1 MHLSCFQAAAVQPP
15 QFNGFKGENPLMLSK
30 NKLVLKFILLLLFAG
45 FALGGHA
52 AEAPV
57 LKRVLESG
65 QLRVGMSGN
74 QPPMNVKSRTGAF
87 IGLDVDLAKMLA
99 DVMGVKLTMVPKPFP
114 QLLTAL
120 QAGEVD
126 MVMSNMSIT
135 PQRTVDITFIGP
147 YMLSGKSILTKSTNL
162 ASVSTVGE
170 VNKAEFKIV
179 ALANSTS
186 QQFVE
191 KNISKA
197 TLLTTQDY
205 DEAVK
210 MVLENEVDLMVADMT
225 ICILSAM
232 RHQDSG
238 LTTLNAPLNM
248 EPIGIAVSPDDSQFS
263 NLIGNYLTTFEGAGI
278 LEKLRKKW
286 MENDD
291 WINSIP

>member
-1 MHLSCFQAAAVQPP
+1 MFSKSKL
-15 QFNGFKGENPLMLSK
+15 PLI
-30 NKLVLKFILLLLFAG
+30 FILLFLLAG
-45 FALGGHA
+45 SAVNSHA
-52 AEAPV
+52 ADAPV

-74 QPPMNVKSRTGAF
+74 QPPMNVRSRTGAF
-87 IGLDVDLAKMLA
+87 IGLEVDLAKMMA
-99 DVMGVKLTMVPKPFP
+99 EAMGVKLTMVPTPFP

-120 QAGEVD
+120 QSGEVD

-135 PQRTVDITFIGP
+135 PKRTVDITFIGP

-162 ASVSTVGE
+162 ASVSTVSE

-191 KNISKA
+191 KNIGKA

-205 DEAVK
+205 DEAVR

-248 EPIGIAVSPDDSQFS
+248 EPIGIAVSPHDSQFS
-263 NLIGNYLTTFEGAGI
+263 NLIGNYLNTFEGAGI

-286 MENDD
+286 MENDE

>member
-1 MHLSCFQAAAVQPP
+1 MFS
-15 QFNGFKGENPLMLSK
+15 NKNP
-30 NKLVLKFILLLLFAG
+30 VLLFILLFVFAG
-45 FALGGHA
+45 FAISGHA
-52 AEAPV
+52 ADAPV

-99 DVMGVKLTMVPKPFP
+99 QAMGVKLTMIPIPFP
-114 QLLTAL
+114 QLLAAL
-120 QAGEVD
+120 QSGEVD

-135 PQRTVDITFIGP
+135 AHRTVDVSFIGP

-162 ASVSTVGE
+162 ASISTVGE
-170 VNKAEFKIV
+170 VNKAEFKIA
-179 ALANSTS
+179 ALENSTS

-191 KNISKA
+191 KNIAKA
-197 TLLTTQDY
+197 TLVTTQDY

-210 MVLENEVDLMVADMT
+210 MVLDNKVDMMVADMT
-225 ICILSAM
+225 ICILSTM
-232 RHQDSG
+232 RHEESG
-238 LTTLNAPLNM
+238 LITLNAPLNM
-248 EPIGIAVSPDDSQFS
+248 EPIGIAVLPDDRQFS
-263 NLIGNYLTTFEGAGI
+263 NLIGNYLNTFEGAGI

>member
-1 MHLSCFQAAAVQPP
+1 MFM
-15 QFNGFKGENPLMLSK
+15 KK
-30 NKLVLKFILLLLFAG
+30 KLALIFTLTFVFAG
-45 FALGGHA
+45 FTISSHA
-52 AEAPV
+52 ADAPV

-65 QLRVGMSGN
+65 QLRVGMTGN
-74 QPPMNVKSRTGAF
+74 QPPMNVKTRTGAF
-87 IGLDVDLAKMLA
+87 IGMDVDLANLMA
-99 DVMGVKLTMVPKPFP
+99 NSMGVKLTMVPIPFP
-114 QLLTAL
+114 QLLGAL

-135 PQRTVDITFIGP
+135 PQRAVDTTFVGP

-162 ASVSTVGE
+162 ASVSTVSE
-170 VNKAEFKIV
+170 LNKAEFKITT
-179 ALANSTS
+179 LQNSTS

-191 KNISKA
+191 KNIGNA
-197 TLLTTQDY
+197 TLITTQDY
-205 DEAVK
+205 DEGVR

-232 RHQDSG
+232 RHQESG

-248 EPIGIAVSPDDSQFS
+248 EPIGIAVSPQDDQFAK
-263 NLIGNYLTTFEGAGI
+263 LIGNYLQTFEGAGI

-286 MENDD
+286 MENDS